1 MNSNQADVTIRT
13 KPESRLER
21 WLAHPHPGLGV
32 VAIVILLL
40 AGVLAIIKYVQ
51 LDPPLFGIDRSLVL
65 LLVPGF
71 WILLWPLVTLV
82 THLLGL
88 RFELR
93 TPFLRL
99 LRVLGRAWI
108 LHLLA
113 LILCDAV
120 ELLFLSLGW
129 TMVADLWDSM
139 LGGGL
144 LWVIFYPAAIK
155 GAYGPSARSCLMA
168 FLAWAIVLVV
178 LVVLVGLLIL
188 WLV

>member
-1 MNSNQADVTIRT
+1 MNSSQSDVTIRT

-21 WLAHPHPGLGV
+21 WLAHARPGLGV

-40 AGVLAIIKYVQ
+40 AGVLAIVKYTQ
-51 LDPPLFGIDRSLVL
+51 LNPPPFGIDRTLVL
-65 LLVPGF
+65 LLVVGF
-71 WILLWPLVTLV
+71 WTLLWPLVALI
-82 THLLGL
+82 THFLSL

-93 TPFLRL
+93 APFLKL

-108 LHLLA
+108 LNLLA
-113 LILCDAV
+113 LILWDTA

-129 TMVADLWDSM
+129 TVVADVWDSM
-139 LGGGL
+139 LGSGL

-168 FLAWAIVLVV
+168 FLAWVIVLV
-178 LVVLVGLLIL
+178 LVVLVGLAIL